1 MPRLWNLLPSLEQ
14 LFGPGKIFDINRIP
28 PRYLVSVRSNSV
40 RRASFRPAA
49 RPDLSDSDQHLI
61 DQFRATGQIDLL
73 EEVLQRQLR
82 PIRDMVFQMVLN
94 HDAADDVT
102 QDIFLRVVRGIDRF
116 EGRSEFS
123 TWLFRIAMNTVHSY
137 LKNRGLSRVEF
148 CNELPAEST
157 VSRLAPDGPVLQA
170 ELSSEIQAALARL
183 SPQLRA
189 AIVLV
194 CLQGHT
200 AAEAANIEDC
210 STDTM
215 YWRVHEARRQLKEL
229 LAEHLQ

>member
-1 MPRLWNLLPSLEQ
+1 
-14 LFGPGKIFDINRIP
+14 
-28 PRYLVSVRSNSV
+28 
-40 RRASFRPAA
+40 
-49 RPDLSDSDQHLI
+49 LSDSDEHLI
-61 DQFRATGQIDLL
+61 EQFRATGHIVFL
-73 EEVLQRQLR
+73 EEVLQRHLR
-82 PIRDMVFQMVLN
+82 PIRGMVFQMVLN

-102 QDIFLRVVRGIDRF
+102 QDIFLRVVRGIERF
-116 EGRSEFS
+116 EGRSAFS

-137 LKNRGLSRVEF
+137 IKSRGASRFEF
-148 CNELPAEST
+148 CNELPAELI

-170 ELSSEIQAALARL
+170 ELATEIQAALAGL

-194 CLQGHT
+194 CLQGHS
-200 AAEAANIEDC
+200 AAEAACIEDC

-215 YWRVHEARRQLKEL
+215 YWRIHEARRQLKEL